1 MDIRHFNLV
10 FLRFR
15 FIALSVSGSL
25 ILVSLAT
32 ISIQQL
38 QLGLDFT
45 GGTLVEVGFS
55 ETVDPEEI
63 RIYLEAKEIDAL
75 VQAFGSDKDLLIK
88 IPSSENIENA
98 NIVIDSLRQQYSFQL
113 RRSGFVG
120 PQVGGELRD
129 QGGLGLL
136 AALLVMMIYIMF
148 RFQYKFAIGAVVALF
163 HDVLI
168 VLGIFSIFR
177 MEFDLSVLAA
187 LMAVIGYS
195 LNDTIVVS
203 DRIRENF
210 RAKRKL
216 NSEQVINRSLNNTLG
231 RTLITSLT
239 TLLVLFS
246 LLFLGGEIIRNFAI
260 ALSIGVV
267 IGTYSSIYVLTNVLL
282 SMNIS
287 ADDLAE
293 RSKDSFDDG
302 MP

>member
-1 MDIRHFNLV
+1 MNFNLD
-10 FLRFR
+10 FLRLR
-15 FIALSVSGSL
+15 FIALVLSASFI
-25 ILVSLAT
+25 ILSLAT

-45 GGTLVEVGFS
+45 GGTLVEVGFT

-63 RIYLEAKEIDAL
+63 RAYLEGKQIDAQ
-75 VQAFGSDKDLLIK
+75 VQAFGSDRDLLIK

-98 NIVIDSLRQQYSFQL
+98 NIVIDSLQQQYSFQL

-120 PQVGGELRD
+120 PQVGDELRD

-136 AALLVMMIYIMF
+136 AALIVMMVYIMF

-168 VLGIFSIFR
+168 VLGIFSILR
-177 MEFDLSVLAA
+177 LEFDLSVLAA

-210 RAKRKL
+210 RVKRKL

-282 SMNIS
+282 LMNIS

-293 RSKDSFDDG
+293 RTRDSFDDG

>member
-1 MDIRHFNLV
+1 MNFNLD

-15 FIALSVSGSL
+15 FIALIASVSL

-45 GGTLVEVGFS
+45 GGTLVEVGFT

-63 RIYLEAKEIDAL
+63 RTYLEGKQIDAL

-98 NIVIDSLRQQYSFQL
+98 NIVIDSLQQQYSFQL

-168 VLGIFSIFR
+168 VLGIFSIIR
-177 MEFDLSVLAA
+177 LEFDLSVLAA

-267 IGTYSSIYVLTNVLL
+267 VGTYSSIYVLTNVLL

-287 ADDLAE
+287 AEDLAE
-293 RSKDSFDDG
+293 RTKDSFDDG

>member
-1 MDIRHFNLV
+1 MNFNLD

-15 FIALSVSGSL
+15 FIALIASVSF

-45 GGTLVEVGFS
+45 GGTLVEVGFT

-63 RIYLEAKEIDAL
+63 RTYLEGKQIDAL

-98 NIVIDSLRQQYSFQL
+98 NIVIDSLQQQYSFQL

-168 VLGIFSIFR
+168 VLGIFSILR
-177 MEFDLSVLAA
+177 LEFDLSVLAA

-267 IGTYSSIYVLTNVLL
+267 VGTYSSIYVLTNVLL
-282 SMNIS
+282 SMNIT

-293 RSKDSFDDG
+293 RTKDSFDDG

>member
-1 MDIRHFNLV
+1 MNFNLD

-15 FIALSVSGSL
+15 FIALIVSGSL

-98 NIVIDSLRQQYSFQL
+98 NIVIDSLRQQYTFQL

-293 RSKDSFDDG
+293 RSKESFDDG

>member
-1 MDIRHFNLV
+1 MNFNLD

-15 FIALSVSGSL
+15 FIALIVSGSL

-63 RIYLEAKEIDAL
+63 RIYLEVKGIDAL

-88 IPSSENIENA
+88 IPSSKNIENA

>member
-1 MDIRHFNLV
+1 MNFNLD

-15 FIALSVSGSL
+15 FIALIASFSF

-63 RIYLEAKEIDAL
+63 RTYLEGKQIDAL

-98 NIVIDSLRQQYSFQL
+98 NIVIDSLQQQYSFQL

-168 VLGIFSIFR
+168 VLGIFSILR
-177 MEFDLSVLAA
+177 LEFDLSVLAA

-267 IGTYSSIYVLTNVLL
+267 VGTYSSIYVLTNVLL
-282 SMNIS
+282 SMNIT

-293 RSKDSFDDG
+293 RTKDSFDDG

>member
-1 MDIRHFNLV
+1 MNFNLD

-15 FIALSVSGSL
+15 FIALIASVSF

-63 RIYLEAKEIDAL
+63 RTYLEGKQIDAL

-98 NIVIDSLRQQYSFQL
+98 NIVIDSLQQQYSFQL

-168 VLGIFSIFR
+168 VLGIFSILR
-177 MEFDLSVLAA
+177 LEFDLSVLAA

-246 LLFLGGEIIRNFAI
+246 LLFLGGEIIRKFAI

-267 IGTYSSIYVLTNVLL
+267 VGTYSSIYVLTNVLL
-282 SMNIS
+282 SMNIT

-293 RSKDSFDDG
+293 RTKDSFDDG

>member
-1 MDIRHFNLV
+1 MNFNLD

-15 FIALSVSGSL
+15 FIALIASVSF

-45 GGTLVEVGFS
+45 GGTLVEVGFT

-63 RIYLEAKEIDAL
+63 RTYLEGKQIDAL

-98 NIVIDSLRQQYSFQL
+98 NIVIDSLQQRYSFQL

-168 VLGIFSIFR
+168 VLGIFSILR
-177 MEFDLSVLAA
+177 LEFDLSVLAA

-260 ALSIGVV
+260 ALLIGVV
-267 IGTYSSIYVLTNVLL
+267 VGTYSSIYVLTNVLL

-293 RSKDSFDDG
+293 RTKDSFDDG

>member
-1 MDIRHFNLV
+1 
-10 FLRFR
+10 
-15 FIALSVSGSL
+15 
-25 ILVSLAT
+25 
-32 ISIQQL
+32 
-38 QLGLDFT
+38 
-45 GGTLVEVGFS
+45 
-55 ETVDPEEI
+55 
-63 RIYLEAKEIDAL
+63 
-75 VQAFGSDKDLLIK
+75 
-88 IPSSENIENA
+88 
-98 NIVIDSLRQQYSFQL
+98 
-113 RRSGFVG
+113 
-120 PQVGGELRD
+120 
-129 QGGLGLL
+129 
-136 AALLVMMIYIMF
+136 MF

-168 VLGIFSIFR
+168 VLGIFSLLR
-177 MEFDLSVLAA
+177 LEFDLSVLAA

-267 IGTYSSIYVLTNVLL
+267 VGTYSSIYVLTNVLL

-287 ADDLAE
+287 AEDLAE
-293 RSKDSFDDG
+293 RTKDSFDDG

>member
-1 MDIRHFNLV
+1 MNFNLD

-15 FIALSVSGSL
+15 FIALIASVSF

-45 GGTLVEVGFS
+45 GGTLVEVGFY

-63 RIYLEAKEIDAL
+63 RTYLEGKQIDAL

-98 NIVIDSLRQQYSFQL
+98 NIVIDSLQQQYSFQL

-168 VLGIFSIFR
+168 VLGIFSILR
-177 MEFDLSVLAA
+177 LEFDLSVLAA

-231 RTLITSLT
+231 RTIVTSLT

-267 IGTYSSIYVLTNVLL
+267 VGTYSSIYVLTNVLL
-282 SMNIS
+282 SMHIT

-293 RSKDSFDDG
+293 RTKDSFDDG

>member
-1 MDIRHFNLV
+1 MNFNLD

-15 FIALSVSGSL
+15 FIALIVSVSL

-55 ETVDPEEI
+55 ETVNPEEI

>member
-1 MDIRHFNLV
+1 MNFNLD

-15 FIALSVSGSL
+15 FIALIASVAF

-45 GGTLVEVGFS
+45 GGTLVEVGFT

-63 RIYLEAKEIDAL
+63 RTYLEGKQIDAL

-98 NIVIDSLRQQYSFQL
+98 NIVIDSLQQQYSFQL

-136 AALLVMMIYIMF
+136 AALIVMMIYIMF

-168 VLGIFSIFR
+168 VLGIFSILR
-177 MEFDLSVLAA
+177 LEFDLSVLAA

-231 RTLITSLT
+231 RTLITPLT

-267 IGTYSSIYVLTNVLL
+267 VGTYSSIYVLTNVLL
-282 SMNIS
+282 SMNIR

-293 RSKDSFDDG
+293 RTKDSFDDG

>member
-1 MDIRHFNLV
+1 MNFNLD
-10 FLRFR
+10 FLRLR
-15 FIALSVSGSL
+15 FIALVLSASFI
-25 ILVSLAT
+25 ILSLAT

-45 GGTLVEVGFS
+45 GGTLVEVGFT

-63 RIYLEAKEIDAL
+63 RAYLEGKQIDAQ
-75 VQAFGSDKDLLIK
+75 VQAFGSDRDLLIK

-98 NIVIDSLRQQYSFQL
+98 NIVIDSLQQQYSFQL

-136 AALLVMMIYIMF
+136 AALIVMMVYIMF

-168 VLGIFSIFR
+168 VLGIFSILR
-177 MEFDLSVLAA
+177 LEFDLSVLAA

-210 RAKRKL
+210 RVKRKL
-216 NSEQVINRSLNNTLG
+216 NREQVINRSLNNTLG

-267 IGTYSSIYVLTNVLL
+267 VGTYSSIYVLTNVLL
-282 SMNIS
+282 LMNIS

-293 RSKDSFDDG
+293 RTRDSFDDG

>member
-1 MDIRHFNLV
+1 
-10 FLRFR
+10 
-15 FIALSVSGSL
+15 
-25 ILVSLAT
+25 
-32 ISIQQL
+32 
-38 QLGLDFT
+38 
-45 GGTLVEVGFS
+45 
-55 ETVDPEEI
+55 
-63 RIYLEAKEIDAL
+63 
-75 VQAFGSDKDLLIK
+75 
-88 IPSSENIENA
+88 
-98 NIVIDSLRQQYSFQL
+98 
-113 RRSGFVG
+113 
-120 PQVGGELRD
+120 
-129 QGGLGLL
+129 
-136 AALLVMMIYIMF
+136 MMIYIMF

-168 VLGIFSIFR
+168 VLGIFSILR
-177 MEFDLSVLAA
+177 LEFDLSVLAA

-267 IGTYSSIYVLTNVLL
+267 VGTYSSIYVLTNVLL

-293 RSKDSFDDG
+293 RTKDSFDDG

>member
-1 MDIRHFNLV
+1 MNFNLD

-15 FIALSVSGSL
+15 FIALVVSVSF
-25 ILVSLAT
+25 ILVSFAT

-45 GGTLVEVGFS
+45 GGTLVEVGFT

-63 RIYLEAKEIDAL
+63 RTYLEGNQIDAL

-98 NIVIDSLRQQYSFQL
+98 NIVIDSLKEQYSFQL

-177 MEFDLSVLAA
+177 LEFDLSVLAA

-260 ALSIGVV
+260 GVV
-267 IGTYSSIYVLTNVLL
+267 VGTYSSIYVLTNVLL
-282 SMNIS
+282 SMKIS

-293 RSKDSFDDG
+293 RTKESFDDG

>member
-1 MDIRHFNLV
+1 MNFNLD

-15 FIALSVSGSL
+15 FIALIASVSF

-45 GGTLVEVGFS
+45 GGTLVEVGFT

-63 RIYLEAKEIDAL
+63 RTYLEGKQIDAL

-98 NIVIDSLRQQYSFQL
+98 NIVIDSLQQQYSFQL

-168 VLGIFSIFR
+168 VLGIFSILR
-177 MEFDLSVLAA
+177 LEFDLSVLAA

-267 IGTYSSIYVLTNVLL
+267 VGTYSSIYVASPIVIYLHNRAT
-282 SMNIS
+282 
-287 ADDLAE
+287 
-293 RSKDSFDDG
+293 K
-302 MP
+302 

>member
-1 MDIRHFNLV
+1 MNFNLD

-15 FIALSVSGSL
+15 FIALIASVSF

-45 GGTLVEVGFS
+45 GGTLVEVGFT

-63 RIYLEAKEIDAL
+63 RTYLEGKQIVAL

-98 NIVIDSLRQQYSFQL
+98 NIVIDSLQQQYSFQL

-168 VLGIFSIFR
+168 VLGIFSIIR
-177 MEFDLSVLAA
+177 LEFDLSVLAA

-267 IGTYSSIYVLTNVLL
+267 VGTYSSIYVLTNVLL
-282 SMNIS
+282 SMNIT
-287 ADDLAE
+287 AEDLAE
-293 RSKDSFDDG
+293 RTKDSFDDG

>member
-1 MDIRHFNLV
+1 MNFNLD

-15 FIALSVSGSL
+15 FIALIASVSF
-25 ILVSLAT
+25 ILVSLTT
-32 ISIQQL
+32 ISIQQM

-63 RIYLEAKEIDAL
+63 RTYLEGKQIDAL

-98 NIVIDSLRQQYSFQL
+98 NIVIDSLQQQYSFQL

-168 VLGIFSIFR
+168 VLGIFSILR
-177 MEFDLSVLAA
+177 LEFDLSVLAA

-267 IGTYSSIYVLTNVLL
+267 VGTYSSIYVLSNVLL
-282 SMNIS
+282 SMNIT

-293 RSKDSFDDG
+293 RTKDSFDDG

>member
-1 MDIRHFNLV
+1 MNFNLD

-15 FIALSVSGSL
+15 FIALIASVSF

-45 GGTLVEVGFS
+45 GGTLVEVGFI

-63 RIYLEAKEIDAL
+63 RTYLEGKQIDAL

-98 NIVIDSLRQQYSFQL
+98 NIVIDSLQQQYSFQL

-168 VLGIFSIFR
+168 VLGIFSILR
-177 MEFDLSVLAA
+177 LEFDLSVLAA

-267 IGTYSSIYVLTNVLL
+267 VGTYSSIYVLTNVLL
-282 SMNIS
+282 SMNIT
-287 ADDLAE
+287 AEDLAE
-293 RSKDSFDDG
+293 RTKDSFDDG

>member
-1 MDIRHFNLV
+1 MNFNLD
-10 FLRFR
+10 FLRLR
-15 FIALSVSGSL
+15 FIALVLSASFI
-25 ILVSLAT
+25 ILSLAT

-45 GGTLVEVGFS
+45 GGTLVEVGFI

-63 RIYLEAKEIDAL
+63 RAYLEGKQIDAQ
-75 VQAFGSDKDLLIK
+75 VQAFGSDRDLLIK

-98 NIVIDSLRQQYSFQL
+98 NIVIDSLQQQYSFQL

-136 AALLVMMIYIMF
+136 AALIVMMVYIMF

-168 VLGIFSIFR
+168 VLGIFSILR
-177 MEFDLSVLAA
+177 LEFDLSVLAA

-210 RAKRKL
+210 RVKRKF

-267 IGTYSSIYVLTNVLL
+267 VGTYSSIYVLTNVLL
-282 SMNIS
+282 LMNIS

-293 RSKDSFDDG
+293 RTRDSFDDG

>member
-1 MDIRHFNLV
+1 MNFNLD

-15 FIALSVSGSL
+15 FVALIASVSF

-45 GGTLVEVGFS
+45 GGTLVEVGFT

-63 RIYLEAKEIDAL
+63 RTYLEGKQIDAL

-98 NIVIDSLRQQYSFQL
+98 NIVIDSLQQQYSFQL

-168 VLGIFSIFR
+168 VLGIFSILR
-177 MEFDLSVLAA
+177 LEFDLSVLAA

-267 IGTYSSIYVLTNVLL
+267 VGTYSSIYVLTNVLL
-282 SMNIS
+282 SMNIT

-293 RSKDSFDDG
+293 RTKDSFDDG

>member
-1 MDIRHFNLV
+1 MNFNLD

-15 FIALSVSGSL
+15 FIALIASVSF

-63 RIYLEAKEIDAL
+63 RTYLEGQQIDAL

-98 NIVIDSLRQQYSFQL
+98 NIVIDSLQQQYAFQL

-168 VLGIFSIFR
+168 VLGIFSILR
-177 MEFDLSVLAA
+177 LEFDLSVLAA

-267 IGTYSSIYVLTNVLL
+267 VGTYSSIYVLTNVLL

-287 ADDLAE
+287 AEDLAE
-293 RSKDSFDDG
+293 RTKDSFDDG

>member
-1 MDIRHFNLV
+1 MNFNLD

-15 FIALSVSGSL
+15 FIALIASVSF

-45 GGTLVEVGFS
+45 GGTLVEVGFT

-63 RIYLEAKEIDAL
+63 RTYLEGKQIDAL

-98 NIVIDSLRQQYSFQL
+98 NIVIDSLQQQYSFQL

-129 QGGLGLL
+129 QGGLGLF
-136 AALLVMMIYIMF
+136 AALIVMMIYIMF

-168 VLGIFSIFR
+168 VLGIFSILR
-177 MEFDLSVLAA
+177 LEFDLSVLAA

-267 IGTYSSIYVLTNVLL
+267 VGTYSSIYVLTNVLL
-282 SMNIS
+282 SMNIG

-293 RSKDSFDDG
+293 RTKDSFDDG

>member
-1 MDIRHFNLV
+1 MNFNLD

-15 FIALSVSGSL
+15 FIALVVSGSL
-25 ILVSLAT
+25 ILVSLAS

-282 SMNIS
+282 SMNIN

>member
-1 MDIRHFNLV
+1 MNFNLD
-10 FLRFR
+10 FLRLR
-15 FIALSVSGSL
+15 FIALVLSASFI
-25 ILVSLAT
+25 ILSLAT

-63 RIYLEAKEIDAL
+63 RAYLEGKQIDAQ
-75 VQAFGSDKDLLIK
+75 VQAFGSDRDLLIK

-98 NIVIDSLRQQYSFQL
+98 NIVIDSLQQQYSFQL

-136 AALLVMMIYIMF
+136 AALIVMMVYIMF

-168 VLGIFSIFR
+168 VLGIFSILR
-177 MEFDLSVLAA
+177 LEFDLSVLAA

-210 RAKRKL
+210 RVKRKF

-267 IGTYSSIYVLTNVLL
+267 VGTYSSIYVLTNVLL
-282 SMNIS
+282 LMNIN

-293 RSKDSFDDG
+293 RTRDSFDDG

>member
-1 MDIRHFNLV
+1 MNFNLD
-10 FLRFR
+10 FLRLR
-15 FIALSVSGSL
+15 FIALVLSASFI
-25 ILVSLAT
+25 ILSLAT

-45 GGTLVEVGFS
+45 GGTLVEVGFT

-63 RIYLEAKEIDAL
+63 RAYLEGKQIDAQ
-75 VQAFGSDKDLLIK
+75 VQAFGSDRDLLIK

-98 NIVIDSLRQQYSFQL
+98 NIVIDSLQQQYSFQL

-136 AALLVMMIYIMF
+136 AALIVMMVYIMF

-168 VLGIFSIFR
+168 VLGIFSILR
-177 MEFDLSVLAA
+177 LEFDLSVLAA

-210 RAKRKL
+210 RVKRKL

-267 IGTYSSIYVLTNVLL
+267 VGTYSSIYVLTNVLL
-282 SMNIS
+282 LMNIS

-293 RSKDSFDDG
+293 RTRDSFDDG

>member
-1 MDIRHFNLV
+1 MNFNLD

-15 FIALSVSGSL
+15 FIALIASVSL

-45 GGTLVEVGFS
+45 GGTLVEVGFT

-63 RIYLEAKEIDAL
+63 RTYLEGKQIDAL

-98 NIVIDSLRQQYSFQL
+98 NIVIDSLQQQYSFQL

-168 VLGIFSIFR
+168 VLGIFSILR
-177 MEFDLSVLAA
+177 LEFDLSVLAA

-267 IGTYSSIYVLTNVLL
+267 VGTYSSIYVLTNVLL
-282 SMNIS
+282 SMNIR

-293 RSKDSFDDG
+293 RTKDSFDDG

>member
-1 MDIRHFNLV
+1 MNFNLD

-15 FIALSVSGSL
+15 FIALIASVSF

-32 ISIQQL
+32 ISFQQL

-63 RIYLEAKEIDAL
+63 RTYLEGKQIDAL

-98 NIVIDSLRQQYSFQL
+98 NIVIDSLQQQYSFQL

-168 VLGIFSIFR
+168 VLGIFSILR
-177 MEFDLSVLAA
+177 LEFDLSVLAA

-267 IGTYSSIYVLTNVLL
+267 VGTYSSIYVLTNVLL
-282 SMNIS
+282 SMNIT

-293 RSKDSFDDG
+293 RTKDSFDDG

>member
-1 MDIRHFNLV
+1 MNFNLD

-15 FIALSVSGSL
+15 FIALIASVSF

-63 RIYLEAKEIDAL
+63 RTYLEGKQIDAL

-98 NIVIDSLRQQYSFQL
+98 NIVIDSLQQQYSFQL

-168 VLGIFSIFR
+168 VLGIFSILR
-177 MEFDLSVLAA
+177 LEFDLSVLAA

-287 ADDLAE
+287 AEDLAE
-293 RSKDSFDDG
+293 RTKESFDDG

>member
-1 MDIRHFNLV
+1 MNFNLD

-15 FIALSVSGSL
+15 FIALIVSCSL

>member
-1 MDIRHFNLV
+1 MNFNLD

-15 FIALSVSGSL
+15 FVALIASVSF

-38 QLGLDFT
+38 QLGLDLT
-45 GGTLVEVGFS
+45 GGTLVEVGFT

-63 RIYLEAKEIDAL
+63 RTYLEGKQIDAL

-98 NIVIDSLRQQYSFQL
+98 NIVIDSLQQQYSFQL

-168 VLGIFSIFR
+168 VLGIFSILR
-177 MEFDLSVLAA
+177 LEFDLSVLAA

-267 IGTYSSIYVLTNVLL
+267 VGTYSSIYVLTNVLL
-282 SMNIS
+282 SMNIT
-287 ADDLAE
+287 AEDLAE
-293 RSKDSFDDG
+293 RTKDSFDDG

>member
-1 MDIRHFNLV
+1 MNFNLD

-15 FIALSVSGSL
+15 FFALIVSVSF

-63 RIYLEAKEIDAL
+63 RTYLEGKQIDAL

-98 NIVIDSLRQQYSFQL
+98 NIVIDSLQQQYSFQL

-177 MEFDLSVLAA
+177 LEFDLSVLAA

-267 IGTYSSIYVLTNVLL
+267 VGTYSSIYVLTNVLL

-293 RSKDSFDDG
+293 RTKDSFDDG

>member
-1 MDIRHFNLV
+1 MNFNLD

-15 FIALSVSGSL
+15 FIALIASVSF

-45 GGTLVEVGFS
+45 GGTLVEVGFT

-63 RIYLEAKEIDAL
+63 RTYLEGKQIDAL

-98 NIVIDSLRQQYSFQL
+98 NIVIDSLQQQYSFQL

-136 AALLVMMIYIMF
+136 AALIVMMIYIMF

-168 VLGIFSIFR
+168 VLGIFSILR
-177 MEFDLSVLAA
+177 LEFDLSVLAA

-231 RTLITSLT
+231 RTSITSLT

-267 IGTYSSIYVLTNVLL
+267 VGTYSSIYVLTNVLL
-282 SMNIS
+282 SMNIR

-293 RSKDSFDDG
+293 KTKDSFDDG

>member
-1 MDIRHFNLV
+1 M
-10 FLRFR
+10 
-15 FIALSVSGSL
+15 
-25 ILVSLAT
+25 
-32 ISIQQL
+32 
-38 QLGLDFT
+38 
-45 GGTLVEVGFS
+45 
-55 ETVDPEEI
+55 
-63 RIYLEAKEIDAL
+63 K
-75 VQAFGSDKDLLIK
+75 KLL
-88 IPSSENIENA
+88 
-98 NIVIDSLRQQYSFQL
+98 
-113 RRSGFVG
+113 
-120 PQVGGELRD
+120 
-129 QGGLGLL
+129 
-136 AALLVMMIYIMF
+136 
-148 RFQYKFAIGAVVALF
+148 
-163 HDVLI
+163 
-168 VLGIFSIFR
+168 SIFR

>member
-1 MDIRHFNLV
+1 MNFNLD

-15 FIALSVSGSL
+15 FIALIASVSF

-63 RIYLEAKEIDAL
+63 RTYLEGKQIDAL

-98 NIVIDSLRQQYSFQL
+98 NIVIDSLQQQYSFQL

-168 VLGIFSIFR
+168 VLGIFSILR
-177 MEFDLSVLAA
+177 LEFDLSVLAA

-267 IGTYSSIYVLTNVLL
+267 VGTYSSIYVLTNVLL
-282 SMNIS
+282 SMNIR

-293 RSKDSFDDG
+293 RTKDSFDDG

>member
-1 MDIRHFNLV
+1 MNFNLD

-15 FIALSVSGSL
+15 FIALIASVSF

-63 RIYLEAKEIDAL
+63 RTYLEGKQIDAL

-88 IPSSENIENA
+88 IPSSENIETA
-98 NIVIDSLRQQYSFQL
+98 NIVIDSLQQQYSFQL

-168 VLGIFSIFR
+168 VLGIFSILR
-177 MEFDLSVLAA
+177 LEFDLSVLAA

-267 IGTYSSIYVLTNVLL
+267 VGTYSSIYVLTNVLL
-282 SMNIS
+282 SMNIR

-293 RSKDSFDDG
+293 RTKDSFDDG

>member
-1 MDIRHFNLV
+1 MNFNLD

-15 FIALSVSGSL
+15 FIALIASVSF

-45 GGTLVEVGFS
+45 GGTLVEVGFT
-55 ETVDPEEI
+55 ETVNPEEI
-63 RIYLEAKEIDAL
+63 RTYLEGKQIDAL

-98 NIVIDSLRQQYSFQL
+98 NIVIDSLQQQYSFQL

-168 VLGIFSIFR
+168 VLGIFSILR
-177 MEFDLSVLAA
+177 LEFDLSVLAA

-267 IGTYSSIYVLTNVLL
+267 VGTYSYIYVLTNVLL
-282 SMNIS
+282 SMNIT

-293 RSKDSFDDG
+293 RTKDSFDDG

>member
-1 MDIRHFNLV
+1 MNFNLD

-15 FIALSVSGSL
+15 FIALIASVSF

-63 RIYLEAKEIDAL
+63 RTYLEGKQIDAL

-98 NIVIDSLRQQYSFQL
+98 NIVIDSLQQQYSFQL

-168 VLGIFSIFR
+168 VLGIFSILR
-177 MEFDLSVLAA
+177 LEFDLSVLAA

-260 ALSIGVV
+260 ALSIGVIV
-267 IGTYSSIYVLTNVLL
+267 GTYSSIYVLTNVLL
-282 SMNIS
+282 SMNIT

-293 RSKDSFDDG
+293 RTKDSFDDG

>member
-1 MDIRHFNLV
+1 M
-10 FLRFR
+10 
-15 FIALSVSGSL
+15 
-25 ILVSLAT
+25 
-32 ISIQQL
+32 
-38 QLGLDFT
+38 
-45 GGTLVEVGFS
+45 
-55 ETVDPEEI
+55 
-63 RIYLEAKEIDAL
+63 
-75 VQAFGSDKDLLIK
+75 
-88 IPSSENIENA
+88 
-98 NIVIDSLRQQYSFQL
+98 
-113 RRSGFVG
+113 
-120 PQVGGELRD
+120 
-129 QGGLGLL
+129 
-136 AALLVMMIYIMF
+136 
-148 RFQYKFAIGAVVALF
+148 
-163 HDVLI
+163 LI
-168 VLGIFSIFR
+168 VLGIFSILR
-177 MEFDLSVLAA
+177 LEFDLSVLAA

-267 IGTYSSIYVLTNVLL
+267 VGTYSSIYVLTNVLL
-282 SMNIS
+282 SMNIT

-293 RSKDSFDDG
+293 RTKDSFDDG